1 MDLNLQG
8 KVAIVTGGARGIG
21 EGIAKMLADEGARVI
36 IADRDTGL
44 AERTVASMG
53 GSVHFEY
60 MDVTDKNSVQNA
72 VSHLFKQFGTIDILV
87 NNAGIGNKVPFT
99 ALSSENLE
107 SVFKVNVFGT
117 IWVTQ
122 SVIEHMAS
130 NKYGKIINI
139 SALAGV
145 DPKPFYVHYS
155 ASKAAIIA
163 LTKAVALE
171 YAEHNLNINC
181 ICPGAVDTKLWT
193 QVFPESFGELCVGGG
208 CGDRSFALGRSQK
221 IEDIAHMV
229 CYLAS
234 DVMKNVTGQ
243 NFFITS

>member
-1 MDLNLQG
+1 MNLNLQN

-21 EGIAKMLADEGARVI
+21 EGIVRMLADEGARVVL
-36 IADRDTGL
+36 ADKDTVL
-44 AERTVASMG
+44 SERTVATAGDTVS
-53 GSVHFEY
+53 FEY
-60 MDVTDKNSVQNA
+60 MDVTDKSSVQRA
-72 VSHLFKQFGTIDILV
+72 VSHIVQQFGTIDILV

-107 SVFKVNVFGT
+107 SVFAVNVFGT
-117 IWVTQ
+117 IWTTQ
-122 SVIEHMAS
+122 AVIEHMAS
-130 NKYGKIINI
+130 KKYGKIINI
-139 SALAGV
+139 AALSGV

-155 ASKAAIIA
+155 ASKAAVIA
-163 LTKAVALE
+163 LTKAIALE
-171 YAEHNLNINC
+171 YAAHNLNINC
-181 ICPGAVDTKLWT
+181 ICPGAVDTKLWE
-193 QVFPESFGELCVGGG
+193 QVSPESFGELCVGGG